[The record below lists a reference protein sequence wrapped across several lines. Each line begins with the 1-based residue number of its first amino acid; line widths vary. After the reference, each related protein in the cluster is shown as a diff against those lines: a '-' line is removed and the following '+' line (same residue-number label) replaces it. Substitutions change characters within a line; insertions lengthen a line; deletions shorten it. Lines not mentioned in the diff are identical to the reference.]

1 MSMLQMK
8 GQVANVLETP
18 RGTNREG
25 QEYGGYHQVQL
36 LCKQVLANGENRM
49 ELFTLRTDNPEE
61 FRKFIGKSVSVPVG
75 VFARGGSLNF
85 YMEKGG
91 LPKALQSSAVSQ

>member
-1 MSMLQMK
+1 MSMLLMT

-18 RGTNREG
+18 KGTNREG

-36 LCKQVLANGENRM
+36 LCEQSLSNGETRM
-49 ELFTLRTDNPEE
+49 EIFTLRTDNPEE
-61 FRKFIGKSVSVPVG
+61 FRKHTGKQISVPVG
-75 VFARGGSLNF
+75 CFARGNNLNF

-91 LPKALQSSAVSQ
+91 MPQPLRNQPEH

>member
-1 MSMLQMK
+1 MSMLQMT

-49 ELFTLRTDNPEE
+49 ELFTLRTDSPEE

-91 LPKALQSSAVSQ
+91 LPKALTTTAVSQ